1 MYILFSYHSSTYLI
15 LREIINQF
23 DSILGENIYIYI
35 FHTRERARSEH
46 NDNSEQARLRRY
58 IEVRD
63 IPQTFPGRGSTD
75 SSIPALWYPTNVT
88 PG

>member
-1 MYILFSYHSSTYLI
+1 MHILFPYHSNSSNYLI
-15 LREIINQF
+15 LREIINQSK
-23 DSILGENIYIYI
+23 SILGKNIYIYI
-35 FHTRERARSEH
+35 PHTCERAQR
-46 NDNSEQARLRRY
+46 QFRTTPRLGRY